1 MNTVT
6 ASEEPFLPGAVLCYN
21 SPNIGR
27 KPSSTSLC
35 ISEEEPSLNKYNV
48 SLVSLGCPKNLV
60 DAEVML
66 GHLPAKRFTIITNDS
81 EADIIV
87 VNTCAFI
94 SEAQKESVETIL
106 EVAEHKKNG
115 RCKLLIVSG
124 CLPQRYQ
131 DELAKELPE
140 VDFFMGTADAPRI
153 LELLDSH
160 LQGEQQQEIGLPDY
174 LYDHTTPRVTS
185 SPFYSAYVKIAE
197 GCANH
202 CSYCVI
208 PSIRG
213 TLRSRTIPSVVAEV
227 ERLVESGVKEIN
239 LIAQDVTAFGAERG
253 NGHELAAL
261 LRELVKIDKLA
272 WLRLLYAYPDG
283 ITDDLLDLIATEEK
297 ICSYL
302 DLPIQHIDDQILAA
316 MNRRVDEAG
325 IRALLERIRIRIP
338 DITLRTSL
346 IVGFPGE
353 TDEQFRKL
361 LAFVEE
367 GHFERLGVFRYSR
380 EKGTSAAKLDQ
391 QVLARTKLSRYKRL
405 MKAQSRVS
413 FSKNLALKGRIEP
426 TLVEGYSEET
436 ELLLRG
442 RSIRQAPDVDGQVYI
457 TSGQADVGDIVA
469 LKITDSSEYDLIGEI
484 CEE

>member
-1 MNTVT
+1 LARYT
-6 ASEEPFLPGAVLCYN
+6 
-21 SPNIGR
+21 
-27 KPSSTSLC
+27 
-35 ISEEEPSLNKYNV
+35 V

-66 GHLPAKRFTIITNDS
+66 GHLPVERFSIITDES
-81 EADIIV
+81 AADIII

-94 SEAQKESVETIL
+94 RDAQEESVETIL
-106 EVAEHKKNG
+106 EVADYKKNG

-124 CLPQRYQ
+124 CMPQRYQ
-131 DELAKELPE
+131 KELEKELPE

-153 LELLDSH
+153 VGLLDRH
-160 LQGEQQQEIGLPDY
+160 LAGGPQQEIGLPDY

-185 SPFYSAYVKIAE
+185 SPYYSAYVKIAE

-213 TLRSRTIPSVVAEV
+213 TLRSRTIESVVAETK
-227 ERLVESGVKEIN
+227 RLVDNGVKEIN

-253 NGHELAAL
+253 NGPELPAL
-261 LRELVKIDKLA
+261 LRELVKIEGLV

-283 ITDDLLDLIATEEK
+283 ITDELLDLIAAEEK

-302 DLPIQHIDDQILAA
+302 DLPIQHIDDRILAA
-316 MNRRVDEAG
+316 MNRRVDESD
-325 IRALLERIRIRIP
+325 IRALLQRIRTRIP
-338 DITLRTSL
+338 EMTLRTSL

-353 TDEQFRKL
+353 SDAQFRKL

-367 GHFERLGVFRYSR
+367 GHFERLGAFRYSR
-380 EKGTSAAKLDQ
+380 EDGTPAAKLDN
-391 QVLARTKLSRYKRL
+391 QVPERTKQARVKRL
-405 MKAQSRVS
+405 MKAQARVS
-413 FSKNLALKGRIEP
+413 LKKNLALKGRIEP
-426 TLVEGYSEET
+426 TLIEGYSEET

-442 RSIRQAPDVDGQVYI
+442 RSVRQAPDVDGQVYI
-457 TSGQADVGDIVA
+457 TSGQADVGEIVN
-469 LKITDSSEYDLIGEI
+469 LKITDSSEHDLIGEI
-484 CEE
+484 CEN

>member
-1 MNTVT
+1 M
-6 ASEEPFLPGAVLCYN
+6 E
-21 SPNIGR
+21 
-27 KPSSTSLC
+27 
-35 ISEEEPSLNKYNV
+35 KYHI

-66 GHLPAKRFTIITNDS
+66 GHLPADRFTIVTDENA
-81 EADIIV
+81 ADIIV

-94 SEAQKESVETIL
+94 REAQEESVETIL
-106 EVAEHKKNG
+106 EVADYKKNG

-124 CLPQRYQ
+124 CLPQRFQ
-131 DELAKELPE
+131 DELAQELPE

-153 LELLDSH
+153 LELIDSH
-160 LQGEQQQEIGLPDY
+160 LQGAGQQQIGLPDY

-213 TLRSRTIPSVVAEV
+213 TLRSRTISSVVAEV
-227 ERLVESGVKEIN
+227 ERLVANGVKEIN
-239 LIAQDVTAFGAERG
+239 LIAQDVTAFGAERSDQS
-253 NGHELAAL
+253 ELAAL
-261 LRELVKIDKLA
+261 LRELVKIEGLV

-283 ITDDLLDLIATEEK
+283 ISDELLDLIAAEEK
-297 ICSYL
+297 ICNYL
-302 DLPIQHIDDQILAA
+302 DLPIQHIDDQILSA

-325 IRALLERIRIRIP
+325 IRSLLKRIRTRIP

-367 GHFERLGVFRYSR
+367 GPFERLGVFRYSR
-380 EKGTSAAKLDQ
+380 EEGTPAAKLDG
-391 QVLARTKLSRYKRL
+391 QVPARTKQSRYKRL

-413 FSKNLALKGRIEP
+413 FNRNLTLKGRIEKV
-426 TLVEGYSEET
+426 LVEGYSEET
-436 ELLLRG
+436 ELLLHG
-442 RSIRQAPDVDGQVYI
+442 RSVRQAPDVDGQVYI
-457 TSGQADVGDIVA
+457 TAGQADIGDIVA

-484 CEE
+484 CEG

>member
-1 MNTVT
+1 M
-6 ASEEPFLPGAVLCYN
+6 P
-21 SPNIGR
+21 
-27 KPSSTSLC
+27 
-35 ISEEEPSLNKYNV
+35 KYNV

-66 GHLPAKRFTIITNDS
+66 GHLPAERFSIITDES
-81 EADIIV
+81 AADIIV

-94 SEAQKESVETIL
+94 RDAQEESVETIL
-106 EVAEHKKNG
+106 EVADYKKNG

-124 CLPQRYQ
+124 CMPQRYQ
-131 DELAKELPE
+131 EELEKELPE
-140 VDFFMGTADAPRI
+140 VDVFMGTADAPRI
-153 LELLDSH
+153 VELLDRH
-160 LQGEQQQEIGLPDY
+160 LEGGPQHQIGLPDY

-185 SPFYSAYVKIAE
+185 SPYYSAYVKIAE

-213 TLRSRTIPSVVAEV
+213 TLRSRTIASVVAETK
-227 ERLVESGVKEIN
+227 RLVDNGVKEIN
-239 LIAQDVTAFGAERG
+239 LIAQDVTAFGAERDSG
-253 NGHELAAL
+253 PELPAL
-261 LRELVKIDKLA
+261 LRELVKIDGLA

-283 ITDDLLDLIATEEK
+283 ITDELLDLIAAEEK
-297 ICSYL
+297 ICNYL

-316 MNRRVDEAG
+316 MNRSVDESD
-325 IRALLERIRIRIP
+325 IRSLLERIRSRIP
-338 DITLRTSL
+338 DMTLRTSL

-353 TDEQFRKL
+353 TDAQFRKL

-367 GHFERLGVFRYSR
+367 GHFERLGAFRYSR
-380 EKGTSAAKLDQ
+380 EDGTPAAQLGK
-391 QVLARTKLSRYKRL
+391 QVPERTKLARVKRL

-413 FSKNLALKGRIEP
+413 FKKNLALKGCIEP

-442 RSIRQAPDVDGQVYI
+442 RSVRQAPDVDGQVYI
-457 TSGQADVGDIVA
+457 TAGQANVGDIVN

-484 CEE
+484 CEN